1 MTSPVTSHLSPP
13 GRPAVQESR
22 ADPPM
27 LRRMPSSTLLEAA
40 LHAVS
45 ASVRAIALVT
55 QHPLGRVPCIK
66 PDGSPVTAGD
76 VAAQAAAAIVLRREL
91 GLEGVVGEESPTSL
105 DGPDAVAMRALAS
118 TAVVGALGGFD
129 GDPLDALAWKAPA
142 DARAGFW
149 TLDPIDGT
157 KGYRSSRHYA
167 VCLAHVDAQGVTH
180 GVLGLPTLVADLDL
194 GRIGEPPG
202 ALIAAT
208 RGGGSWLHD
217 PATLAPMRRVQR
229 GPMQGALRLLNSV
242 EPGGRTARA
251 AAVVESLGRP
261 WDTIA
266 VDSQL
271 KYALVALGAG
281 DCIVR
286 VPGSVPRA
294 EHGWDHAAGVLIA
307 TEAGAV
313 ASDAEGR
320 ALDFTLGEDMTANE
334 GIIVCDPTV
343 HAALVDAVRAQRTGV
358 RG

>member
-1 MTSPVTSHLSPP
+1 M
-13 GRPAVQESR
+13 
-22 ADPPM
+22 
-27 LRRMPSSTLLEAA
+27 STDRSLDAA
-40 LHAVS
+40 LRAVT

-55 QHPLGRVPCIK
+55 EHPLGRVPCIK

-91 GLEGVVGEESPTSL
+91 GLAGVVGEESPTSL
-105 DGPDAVAMRALAS
+105 KGPDAEAMRALARK
-118 TAVVGALGGFD
+118 AVAAAVGGFD
-129 GDPLDALAWKAPA
+129 ADPLEALAWKAPA
-142 DARAGFW
+142 DARTGFW

-167 VCLAHVDAQGVTH
+167 VCLAHVDARGVTH
-180 GVLGLPTLVADLDL
+180 GVLGLPTLVADMDL
-194 GRIGEPPG
+194 SRIGEPPG
-202 ALIAAT
+202 VLIAAT

-217 PATLAPMRRVQR
+217 PATLAPTRRVQR
-229 GPMQGALRLLNSV
+229 APMQGVVLLNSV

-261 WDTIA
+261 WETVA

-307 TEAGAV
+307 TEAGAA
-313 ASDAEGR
+313 ASDADGVP
-320 ALDFTLGEDMTANE
+320 LDFTLGEDMTANE
-334 GIIVCDPTV
+334 GIIVCDPSL
-343 HAALVDAVRAQRTGV
+343 HGDLVRAVRMQRAAA
-358 RG
+358 RA

>member
-1 MTSPVTSHLSPP
+1 M
-13 GRPAVQESR
+13 
-22 ADPPM
+22 
-27 LRRMPSSTLLEAA
+27 STDRSLDAA
-40 LHAVS
+40 LRAVT

-55 QHPLGRVPCIK
+55 EHPLGRVPCIK

-91 GLEGVVGEESPTSL
+91 GLAGVVGEESPTSL
-105 DGPDAVAMRALAS
+105 KGPDAEAMRALARK
-118 TAVVGALGGFD
+118 AVAAAVGGFD
-129 GDPLDALAWKAPA
+129 ADPLEALAWKAPA
-142 DARAGFW
+142 DVRTGFW

-167 VCLAHVDAQGVTH
+167 VCLAHVDARGVTH
-180 GVLGLPTLVADLDL
+180 GVLGLPTLVADMDL
-194 GRIGEPPG
+194 SRIGEPPG
-202 ALIAAT
+202 VLIAAT

-217 PATLAPMRRVQR
+217 PATLAPTRRVQR
-229 GPMQGALRLLNSV
+229 APMHGPVRLLNSV

-261 WDTIA
+261 WETVA

-307 TEAGAV
+307 TEAGAA
-313 ASDAEGR
+313 ASDADGVP
-320 ALDFTLGEDMTANE
+320 LDFTLGEDMTANE
-334 GIIVCDPTV
+334 GIIVCDPSL
-343 HAALVDAVRAQRTGV
+343 HGDLVRAVRMQRAAA
-358 RG
+358 RA

>member
-1 MTSPVTSHLSPP
+1 M
-13 GRPAVQESR
+13 
-22 ADPPM
+22 
-27 LRRMPSSTLLEAA
+27 STDRSLDAA
-40 LHAVS
+40 LRAVT

-55 QHPLGRVPCIK
+55 EHPLGRVPCIK

-91 GLEGVVGEESPTSL
+91 GLAGVVGEESPTSL
-105 DGPDAVAMRALAS
+105 EGPDAEAMRALARK
-118 TAVVGALGGFD
+118 AVAAAVGGFD
-129 GDPLDALAWKAPA
+129 ADPLEALAWKAPA
-142 DARAGFW
+142 DARTGFW

-167 VCLAHVDAQGVTH
+167 VCLAHVDARGVTH
-180 GVLGLPTLVADLDL
+180 GVLGLPTLVADMDL
-194 GRIGEPPG
+194 SRIGEPPG
-202 ALIAAT
+202 VLIAAT

-217 PATLAPMRRVQR
+217 PATLAPTRRVQR
-229 GPMQGALRLLNSV
+229 APMQGVVRLLNSV

-261 WDTIA
+261 WETVA

-307 TEAGAV
+307 TEAGAA
-313 ASDAEGR
+313 ASDADGVP
-320 ALDFTLGEDMTANE
+320 LDFTLGEDMTANE
-334 GIIVCDPTV
+334 GIIVCDPSL
-343 HAALVDAVRAQRTGV
+343 HGDLVRAVRMQRAAS
-358 RG
+358 RA

>member
-1 MTSPVTSHLSPP
+1 MLC
-13 GRPAVQESR
+13 
-22 ADPPM
+22 PM
-27 LRRMPSSTLLEAA
+27 LSTPLLETA
-40 LHAVS
+40 LRAVS

-66 PDGSPVTAGD
+66 SDGSPVTAGD

-91 GLEGVVGEESPTSL
+91 GLAGVVGEESPTSL
-105 DGPDAVAMRALAS
+105 EGPDAQAMRALAS
-118 TAVVGALGGFD
+118 TAVARAVGGFD
-129 GDPLDALAWKAPA
+129 GDPLEALAWRAPA
-142 DARAGFW
+142 DARTGFW

-167 VCLAHVDAQGVTH
+167 VCLAHVDAHGVTH
-180 GVLGLPTLVADLDL
+180 GVLGLPTLVADMDL
-194 GRIGEPPG
+194 SRVGEPPG
-202 ALIAAT
+202 VLIAAT

-217 PATLAPMRRVQR
+217 PATLAPLRRVQR

-261 WDTIA
+261 WETVA

-294 EHGWDHAAGVLIA
+294 EHSWDHAAGVLVA

-313 ASDAEGR
+313 ASDADGR
-320 ALDFTLGEDMTANE
+320 ALDFTLGEALTANE
-334 GIIVCDPTV
+334 GIIVCDPSV
-343 HAALVDAVRAQRTGV
+343 HSALVDAVRAR
-358 RG
+358 RALPRA